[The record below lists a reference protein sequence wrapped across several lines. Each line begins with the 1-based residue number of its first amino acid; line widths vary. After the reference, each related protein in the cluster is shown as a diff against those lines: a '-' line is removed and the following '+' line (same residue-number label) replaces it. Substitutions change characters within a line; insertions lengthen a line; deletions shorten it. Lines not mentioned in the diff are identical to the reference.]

1 MPFTDDSAAG
11 SFSAPPKIEL
21 IDTPGIPNRNV
32 RVIEDFTFTEA
43 DNAAVWAAPSGSIV
57 DGASIPRVLWS
68 FVGSPFTGDYVYA
81 SIVHDVACDART
93 RPWRDVHYM
102 FYQACLA
109 GGTTRLRAKL
119 MYLAVRNFGPR
130 WPDPSPAEHF
140 SFGMRASTVLA
151 AGPAISAEG
160 QARYLRR
167 AQAYLAAHGAQAS
180 IEATDVYA
188 SRPE

>member
-1 MPFTDDSAAG
+1 MPFTDDAAAG

-21 IDTPGIPNRNV
+21 IDTPDGPNRNV

-43 DNAAVWAAPSGSIV
+43 DNGAVWDAPSGSIV
-57 DGASIPRVLWS
+57 DGASIPQVLWS

-109 GGTTRLRAKL
+109 GGTTSLRAKL

-130 WPDPSPAEHF
+130 WPDPTPAEHF
-140 SFGMRASTVLA
+140 SFGIPTGAALA
-151 AGPAISAEG
+151 AGPAISPAG
-160 QARYLRR
+160 QAHYLRR
-167 AQAYLAAHGAQAS
+167 AQAYLVAHGGQAS

-188 SRPE
+188 SRP